1 MKKFKAFLLALPLL
15 CLTACG
21 GSGNHLG
28 LSDEEEN
35 TYPHVHISLGDKVVH
50 KDVMKYR
57 IHDDENCVILQLD
70 ETTWVQIALNNI
82 ILYSSDRCPLCNK

>member
-1 MKKFKAFLLALPLL
+1 MKKLKALLLALPLL

-21 GSGNHLG
+21 GSGNGIG
-28 LSDEEEN
+28 LTDDVET
-35 TYPHVHISLGDKVVH
+35 TYSHVHISLGDKVVH

-57 IHDDENCVILQLD
+57 FQDDNRVLLKLD
-70 ETTWVQIALNNI
+70 ETTWAQISLNNI